1 MRKFRFRLQG
11 LESIRGMELD
21 ALRQA
26 YAAAQAE
33 LRQAEENAL
42 DARQALEN
50 AYVELAALRLSNA
63 DAMLLLSLE
72 SYALVMRDQV
82 LACAQQVARR
92 RLELREARERLVAKH
107 REKKVLEKY
116 RERQHQKY
124 SRYVERE
131 SQKELDE
138 AAKNVRK
145 QGPV

>member
-1 MRKFRFRLQG
+1 VRKFRFRLQG